1 MNNFRRF
8 LDLQQI
14 NYEIKFDHSKKKCM
28 VSKISIAPTMAGYP
42 NENSLVQPVT
52 VVPTAG
58 ETFQINNTKLY
69 APVVNLSTNDNIK
82 FVENRKQ
89 GY

>member
-1 MNNFRRF
+1 
-8 LDLQQI
+8 
-14 NYEIKFDHSKKKCM
+14 M

-69 APVVNLSTNDNIK
+69 APVVICRQMITSNLQKI
-82 FVENRKQ
+82 
-89 GY
+89 

>member
-1 MNNFRRF
+1 
-8 LDLQQI
+8 
-14 NYEIKFDHSKKKCM
+14 
-28 VSKISIAPTMAGYP
+28 MAGYP

-58 ETFQINNTKLY
+58 ETFQMNNTKLY

-82 FVENRKQ
+82 FLENIKQ
-89 GY
+89 GH